1 MGTLDING
9 PITEGRVLINQ
20 PRSIWTA
27 HVRYAS
33 SGRKADIDLGPAASK
48 RTLLFTRHSFL
59 GGVHVVAAI
68 GLVPDDAV
76 RSTAAILLCLV
87 AK

>member
-1 MGTLDING
+1 VNDRLLSND
-9 PITEGRVLINQ
+9 
-20 PRSIWTA
+20 
-27 HVRYAS
+27 VRYCTN